1 MVSKQMEALFLLI
14 HRYDCTDLQSETEE
28 KARQPET
35 KLGAI
40 AQTRHTARL
49 RNAKRSRTRHP

>member
-1 MVSKQMEALFLLI
+1 MILWIPKRNTDV
-14 HRYDCTDLQSETEE
+14 HREMEE

-40 AQTRHTARL
+40 AQTRHTKEEYILQDAAEVDERVHSI
-49 RNAKRSRTRHP
+49 AVAS